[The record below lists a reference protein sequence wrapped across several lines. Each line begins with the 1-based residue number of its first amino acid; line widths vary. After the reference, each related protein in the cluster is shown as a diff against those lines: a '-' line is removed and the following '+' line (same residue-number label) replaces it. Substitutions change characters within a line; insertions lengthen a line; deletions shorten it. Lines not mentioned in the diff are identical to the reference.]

1 MRPQDALAAARAA
14 AAAAAQADGEPAPPE
29 LVLGAT
35 DAVTLERLL
44 EWATIEPDPSK
55 VYSTRRLGLPITL
68 VKKGLARALR
78 QQTAQMA
85 GAQARFNV
93 QLVLYVSQLADRV
106 ERLEEQA
113 ALRPPGGDAAP

>member
-14 AAAAAQADGEPAPPE
+14 AAAHPGGEPAPPE

-44 EWATIEPDPSK
+44 EWATVEPDPSLI
-55 VYSTRRLGLPITL
+55 YSTRRLGLPITL

-78 QQTAQMA
+78 QQTGQMA

-113 ALRPPGGDAAP
+113 ALWSRDGDAAP